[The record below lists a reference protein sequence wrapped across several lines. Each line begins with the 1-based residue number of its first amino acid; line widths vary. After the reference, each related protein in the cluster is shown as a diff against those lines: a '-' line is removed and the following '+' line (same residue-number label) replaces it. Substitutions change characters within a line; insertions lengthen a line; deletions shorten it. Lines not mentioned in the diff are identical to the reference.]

1 MASVRRVLALV
12 VVVVV
17 CAALVAIARRGAPA
31 PATSDTA
38 VIESYTLMATQGR
51 LLVGAYSR
59 FQWHHPGPLYFY
71 LLAPFYAAS
80 GDKTTGLNAGA
91 AALSI
96 GSMVLMV
103 AVLLRRRPAMAVLA
117 GSGFAAFAWRA
128 ADAAA
133 SPWNPLVPVLPIAAS
148 IVLAADVIA
157 GEARMLPLVA
167 LLTSLAG
174 QAHVALLPCALVIG
188 AAATLRA
195 VRGALNGSDRARWR
209 RSLAWTAAAVAAVW
223 ALPAYEQIT
232 GQPRGNLTELWQFFL
247 HQAGHGQTLPV
258 AVSAWSDML
267 VGVLRP
273 DFYVAQGWP
282 YVESP
287 VHWAEWMV
295 VADMAVLATAAA
307 LRWRKG
313 DTFAGALCA
322 LLVTTSGVALWSAT
336 RIEERIFD
344 HDVFWMTG
352 IGVLNVAV
360 ATEWLIA
367 AATGGAASTVRL
379 APVRWA
385 VGVLLAAACLAPVV
399 AVNASSRQ
407 SLTPPP
413 DAVAARQLAS
423 DLERFIDQQAL
434 TRPLIKIDQDA
445 WGFAAGAI
453 LDLQKRGRP
462 VAVEED
468 WVVMFT
474 PEFRPNGHEDAVV
487 TVAMMPEHLRLT
499 DRGVR
504 LISAHEPVFAHAE
517 LSRPY

>member
-1 MASVRRVLALV
+1 MLALV
-12 VVVVV
+12 VIAAV
-17 CAALVAIARRGAPA
+17 CAGLVAIARRGAAA

-80 GDKTTGLNAGA
+80 GDKTTGLNAGS

-96 GSMVLMV
+96 GSMVLMT
-103 AVLLRRRPAMAVLA
+103 AVLYRRKPGMAVLA
-117 GSGFAAFAWRA
+117 GAGLAAFAWRA
-128 ADAAA
+128 ADATA
-133 SPWNPLVPVLPIAAS
+133 SPWNPHVPVLPIAAS

-157 GEARMLPLVA
+157 GEDRVLPLVA
-167 LLTSLAG
+167 LLTSLAA

-188 AAATLRA
+188 AAAALHA
-195 VRGALNGSDRARWR
+195 VRGALQGRDRARWR
-209 RSLAWTAAAVAAVW
+209 WSLAWTAATLAVVW

-287 VHWAEWMV
+287 VHWAEWV
-295 VADMAVLATAAA
+295 VIADIAVLVTAAA
-307 LRWRKG
+307 LRWRSG
-313 DTFAGALCA
+313 DTFAAVLCA
-322 LLVTTSGVALWSAT
+322 LLVTASAVALWSAT
-336 RIEERIFD
+336 RIEDRVFD

-360 ATEWLIA
+360 AAERLIA
-367 AATGGAASTVRL
+367 AATSGAASTVGL
-379 APVRWA
+379 APVRWI
-385 VGVLLAAACLAPVV
+385 VCMLLAAACLPPAI
-399 AVNASSRQ
+399 AVDARTRQ
-407 SLTPPP
+407 SFTPPP
-413 DAVAARQLAS
+413 DALAARQLAG
-423 DLERFIDQQAL
+423 DLEHFIDQEAVM
-434 TRPLIKIDQDA
+434 RPLIKIDQDA
-445 WGFAAGAI
+445 WGIAAGAI
-453 LDLQKRGRP
+453 LELQKRGRP

-474 PEFRPNGHEDAVV
+474 PEFRPNGREDAVV

-517 LSRPY
+517 LSGPR